1 MARYILMDI
10 EGTLIS
16 IAFVREIL
24 FPYAK
29 QRLESFLHERRH
41 DSDVLQ
47 WTAVCQDTIE
57 HETGTRPSYEELS
70 VMLAGWI
77 DQDRK
82 LACLKTLQGMIWDEG
97 YRERRFAPELYD
109 DVLPALTQWR
119 VRGIRLGIY
128 SSGSERAQRL
138 LFAHTNVG
146 DVTSL
151 FEHFFDT
158 SIGEKKTAS
167 SYHTISEQI
176 GLPPPHIVFLS
187 DTERELD
194 AAALIGF
201 RTAHIVRPGTDAG
214 TRHPIHPDLTSLL
227 IEG

>member
-1 MARYILMDI
+1 MDI

-16 IAFVREIL
+16 VAFVRDTL
-24 FPYAK
+24 FPFAK
-29 QRLESFLHERRH
+29 QRLAPFLYERQH
-41 DSDVLQ
+41 DPEVLR
-47 WTAVCQDTIE
+47 WTTECQDAIE
-57 HETGTRPSYEELS
+57 HEIGTRPAYEELP

-82 LACLKTLQGMIWDEG
+82 QACLKALQGMIWEEG

-119 VRGIRLGIY
+119 VRGIRRGIY

-158 SIGEKKTAS
+158 GVGEKKTAS

-176 GLPPPHIVFLS
+176 GLPPHHILFLS

-194 AAALIGF
+194 AAALTGF